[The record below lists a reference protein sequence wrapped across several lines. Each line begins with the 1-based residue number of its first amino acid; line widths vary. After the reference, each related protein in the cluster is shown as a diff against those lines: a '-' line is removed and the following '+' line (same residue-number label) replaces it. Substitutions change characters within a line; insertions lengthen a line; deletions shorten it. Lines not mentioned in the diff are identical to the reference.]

1 MLELPLQTTEE
12 EMGGLRA
19 TEQVAVT
26 VEYTAQGAGVFWH
39 LILRQ

>member
-1 MLELPLQTTEE
+1 MLELLLHTEE

-26 VEYTAQGAGVFWH
+26 VEYTA
-39 LILRQ
+39 